1 MYNETY
7 DNYIR
12 SILGYPP
19 LNPFENNMQDY
30 RNQNFD
36 MSVDMDLENCYPE
49 IYKIVYPMIEAKC
62 DNVRMTVTKDD
73 IENMTNEIYYA
84 LEEREEVR
92 STERDKIR
100 NLEKKSDIKQNEIS
114 NEKRE
119 TRQINRNL
127 RDLIQILLIRE
138 LLRRRRPGG
147 RPPMPPRPPMRPPMR
162 PPFRPGGTQFNRDL
176 EMSNYDMFEY

>member
-49 IYKIVYPMIEAKC
+49 IYKIVYPILRQ
-62 DNVRMTVTKDD
+62 NVTM
-73 IENMTNEIYYA
+73 
-84 LEEREEVR
+84 LE
-92 STERDKIR
+92 
-100 NLEKKSDIKQNEIS
+100 
-114 NEKRE
+114 
-119 TRQINRNL
+119 
-127 RDLIQILLIRE
+127 
-138 LLRRRRPGG
+138 
-147 RPPMPPRPPMRPPMR
+147 
-162 PPFRPGGTQFNRDL
+162 
-176 EMSNYDMFEY
+176 